1 MYFLSYGHLKAR
13 VSNYLNIILINKK
26 LENIKTKLKKR
37 IIEVGATWSVVVV
50 VVLCIS
56 ELYCIQLFL
65 SKLMLS

>member
-37 IIEVGATWSVVVV
+37 IIEVGASRFPETTANALTGRHPHTD
-50 VVLCIS
+50 VLTS
-56 ELYCIQLFL
+56 
-65 SKLMLS
+65 

>member
-37 IIEVGATWSVVVV
+37 IIEVGAKDTECICLFVVMN
-50 VVLCIS
+50 
-56 ELYCIQLFL
+56 QR
-65 SKLMLS
+65 